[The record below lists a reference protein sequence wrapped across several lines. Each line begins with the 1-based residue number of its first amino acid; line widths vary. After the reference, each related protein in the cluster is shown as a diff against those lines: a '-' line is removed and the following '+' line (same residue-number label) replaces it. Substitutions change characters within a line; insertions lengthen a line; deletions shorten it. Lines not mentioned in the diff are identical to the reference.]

1 VAQAAGHHRHDPQHP
16 QQAQVSEYPAMHAFI
31 ALHIRVRSRSCREVL
46 ALSRSLRFD
55 SCG

>member
-31 ALHIRVRSRSCREVL
+31 ALHSRPFSFLPR
-46 ALSRSLRFD
+46 D
-55 SCG
+55 SCSLTVVAF